1 MGELLFETR
10 VGRFILHLVANIIIF
25 FIMRKV
31 ADEMLIKYYLQYAH
45 EFSILSSAYTFVA
58 SIDIIMAFF
67 YDILDFEFLEN
78 KFGIILKNIPFT
90 YYFIVACIGQYK
102 IVVDYLWDF
111 MMLIPNPFMRAI
123 LYGIQILPLLMLNL
137 YYIAS
142 KTDMPKMA
150 MVFAPIIGY
159 IVAFLLDLLFYTAF
173 SDSFFIASSRSRISA
188 SLVF

>member
-1 MGELLFETR
+1 MGEFLFETR

-31 ADEMLIKYYLQYAH
+31 VDEALAKYYLEYFN
-45 EFSILSSAYTFVA
+45 ELSILSSAYTFVA

-90 YYFIVACIGQYK
+90 YYFVVACIAQYK
-102 IVVDYLWDF
+102 IVVDYMWNF

-137 YYIAS
+137 
-142 KTDMPKMA
+142 
-150 MVFAPIIGY
+150 
-159 IVAFLLDLLFYTAF
+159 
-173 SDSFFIASSRSRISA
+173 
-188 SLVF
+188 